1 MEVDEAEESEAGED
15 KEGSDNDE
23 QAEEA
28 DGGGVERASSGR
40 RQAGARSE
48 EKILCGVGV
57 SVSE

>member
-28 DGGGVERASSGR
+28 DGGGLSEPPVDAGR
-40 RQAGARSE
+40 QGREVKRRS
-48 EKILCGVGV
+48 CVV
-57 SVSE
+57 

>member
-40 RQAGARSE
+40 RQEGREVKRRS
-48 EKILCGVGV
+48 CVV
-57 SVSE
+57 